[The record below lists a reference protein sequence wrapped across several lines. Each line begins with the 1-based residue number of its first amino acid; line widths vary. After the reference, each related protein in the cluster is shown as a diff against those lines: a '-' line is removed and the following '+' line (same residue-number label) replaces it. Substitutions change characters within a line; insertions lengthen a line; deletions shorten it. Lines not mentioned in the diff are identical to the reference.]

1 MPLFRATSNNPVKGP
16 HQGQPVSEAGAPASR
31 AKAGM
36 IMLHGRGAT
45 AKSILWLNGEFA
57 QPDVRYLA
65 PQADTH
71 TWYPYPFTEP
81 IEKNEPNLSSAL
93 QVVHDLVQ
101 QLTDEGIYK
110 EQIVLLGFS
119 QGACL
124 ALEYA
129 ARHPQKLGGVVGLS
143 GGLIGP
149 KINPANY
156 SGSLKQAPV
165 FVGVG
170 AGDPHISV
178 DRVEQTET
186 VMNQLDGEV
195 TKEIYP
201 EPGHKIFEEEVKF
214 VRGLLSNIIHSNQ
227 N

>member
-1 MPLFRATSNNPVKGP
+1 MPLFRINSDRPFHGP
-16 HQGQPVSEAGAPASR
+16 HQGQPVLEAGAPPSR
-31 AKAGM
+31 AKAAM

-45 AKSILWLNGEFA
+45 AKSILWLSGEFA

-71 TWYPYPFTEP
+71 TWYPYPFTDP
-81 IEKNEPNLSSAL
+81 IEKNQSHLSSAL
-93 QVVHDLVQ
+93 QMVHDLIQ
-101 QLTDEGIYK
+101 QLVDEGISG
-110 EQIVLLGFS
+110 ENIVLLGFS

-129 ARHPQKLGGVVGLS
+129 ARHPQRLGGVVGLS

-149 KINPANY
+149 EINPNNY
-156 SGSLKQAPV
+156 SGSLEQTPI

-170 AGDPHISV
+170 EGDPHISV
-178 DRVEQTET
+178 DRVEQTAT
-186 VMNQLDGEV
+186 IMNQLDGMV

-201 EPGHKIFEEEVKF
+201 DPGHKIYEEEVKF
-214 VRGLLSNIIHSNQ
+214 VRGLLSNIIHSN
-227 N
+227 